1 MKKLLATIL
10 ALVMALSLC
19 TIGWADVT
27 TVKDETELK
36 NAVANGG
43 EIKLAK
49 SISLTETMEVK
60 GGKSVVI
67 DMNGYDITA
76 TSSAAFKIEN
86 GSTGCIN
93 SNAFGL
99 YDTTCRRAYHRHIP
113 FQALYHTVDVQ
124 STIVCFQFTSNIDNH
139 TISATFITANHN
151 RIAIRAFHGHIFI
164 DSKCA
169 IICRTRFL

>member
-86 GSTGCIN
+86 GSLRITGN
-93 SNAFGL
+93 G
-99 YDTTCRRAYHRHIP
+99 
-113 FQALYHTVDVQ
+113 TVSGGTGRIISWFICSVQ
-124 STIVCFQFTSNIDNH
+124 R
-139 TISATFITANHN
+139 N
-151 RIAIRAFHGHIFI
+151 RVRQIIAHLL
-164 DSKCA
+164 SMKM
-169 IICRTRFL
+169 